1 MKYSMK
7 LKNDPF
13 NKIKDLKKKI
23 ELRLNDEKRK
33 LLNVGDIIEFTNV
46 ENQNKML
53 VEVIGLDYYSSF
65 DELYKNY
72 DKELLGYDENE
83 VKDPKDM
90 EAYYSI
96 EEQKKI
102 WCSCNKNKK
111 DIIYRRSYEFKRM

>member
-72 DKELLGYDENE
+72 DKELLGYDEKE
-83 VKDPKDM
+83 VKNPKDM

-96 EEQKKI
+96 EEQKKYGVVAI
-102 WCSCNKNKK
+102 KIRK
-111 DIIYRRSYEFKRM
+111 I